1 MRWTRCSCLGVM
13 ISLIGLAS
21 PPGLKAQELVREALA
36 SFPQDTLR
44 VEYSHPA
51 VLRSLPDYAAL
62 RQRYEGPRLQELED
76 SFASL
81 GVQES
86 DVEELMLGWNTAGGD
101 WDFYGLARGRFD
113 ARALAARAADLGL
126 APVRIGDTQAFC
138 PGSEA
143 KANCLAPLGDSL
155 GAFGTLQLL
164 RAMLDVRAGKSAG
177 LGADNDFAKLVNG
190 VGTKASIWG
199 VARGPA
205 VADWFRGWIPNQNNL
220 KLDWTE
226 AFKSVESLS
235 YSVNAGNTV
244 QLMVEMNCTTSG
256 NAASLR
262 QVLEGLKLF
271 QQMSWESQNSS
282 TPNPFKDLEVQ
293 ANGSRVLIELN
304 TPYASLKVG

>member
-1 MRWTRCSCLGVM
+1 MRWTRRFRLWVM

-21 PPGLKAQELVREALA
+21 APGLKAQELVREALA
-36 SFPQDTLR
+36 SFPHDTLR

-76 SFASL
+76 SFSSL
-81 GVQES
+81 GIQES
-86 DVEELMLGWNTAGGD
+86 DVQELMLGWRVAEGE
-101 WDFYGLARGRFD
+101 WAFFGLALGRFD
-113 ARALAARAADLGL
+113 ARGLANRAADQGL
-126 APVRIGDTQAFC
+126 TPFKIGDIQAFC
-138 PGSEA
+138 PGSESS
-143 KANCLAPLGDSL
+143 ANCLVPLGDSL
-155 GAFGTLQLL
+155 GAFGTRQVLS
-164 RAMLDVRAGKSAG
+164 AMMDVRAGKSAG
-177 LGADNDFAKLVNG
+177 LGSDNNFVKLVNG
-190 VGTKASIWG
+190 AGTKGSIWG

-235 YSVNAGNTV
+235 YSVDAGSTV
-244 QLMVEMNCTTSG
+244 QLNVGMNCTTSG
-256 NAASLR
+256 SAASLR

-271 QQMSWESQNSS
+271 QQLSWESQYPS

-293 ANGSRVLIELN
+293 ANGSQVLIELN
-304 TPYASLKVG
+304 TPYSSLKAG